1 MSSKLSEQN
10 INDIV
15 KEVSHS
21 FAVEN
26 MVISER
32 QKEEVK
38 RALRGEISFSE
49 LTKSYINEF
58 SKSLKVSANV

>member
-1 MSSKLSEQN
+1 MSSKLSEQK

-38 RALRGEISFSE
+38 RALRGEINFSE